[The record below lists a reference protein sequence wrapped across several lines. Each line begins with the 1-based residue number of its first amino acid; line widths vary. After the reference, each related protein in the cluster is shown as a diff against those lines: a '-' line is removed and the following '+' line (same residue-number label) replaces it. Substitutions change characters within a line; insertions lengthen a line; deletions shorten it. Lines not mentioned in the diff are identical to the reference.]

1 MLILSRCCFGAIPAL
16 GGGMLVALIAC
27 TGSSNMASDAAAYVC
42 SRAGGAAPGAAD
54 MHCVVDGKQVVQ
66 STDMAACLAGNL
78 DGGDGVGTG
87 SSDGGPTE
95 DGGDCNLALGYGP
108 TLYGQSGSDDD
119 CKYDVAWTSTPICE
133 NQDVYFTVKATRR
146 TDHAPVTGARIVPD
160 VTLDCTYPIL
170 NSPASPSPESPPGTY
185 TVGPIV
191 FDMPGR
197 WTVRFH
203 FYYECYHL
211 VPTSPHGHAA
221 FWVDV
226 P

>member
-1 MLILSRCCFGAIPAL
+1 MLIMSRWCVRAISTL
-16 GGGMLVALIAC
+16 GGGMLVTLVAC
-27 TGSSNMASDAAAYVC
+27 TSSGNTASDAAASAC
-42 SRAGGAAPGAAD
+42 SPAGGPVAGPAD

-66 STDMAACLAGNL
+66 ATDMAACLAGNL
-78 DGGDGVGTG
+78 DAGDGIGTG
-87 SSDGGPTE
+87 TSDGGPME
-95 DGGDCNLALGYGP
+95 DAGDCNLALGYGP

-119 CKYDVAWTSTPICE
+119 CKYDVEWTSTPVCE
-133 NQDVYFTVKATRR
+133 NQNVYFTVKATRR
-146 TDHAPVTGARIVPD
+146 TDHAPVTGAQIVPD

-170 NSPASPSPESPPGTY
+170 NTPASPSPEGPPGTY
-185 TVGPIV
+185 KVGPIV
-191 FDMPGR
+191 FYMPGR